1 MSGRP
6 HLNDQHLD
14 YPFGKL
20 GSRTKSSGSFVRLA
34 WFLYNRP
41 DSLRKISG
49 AIVIIENSVN
59 WAYDRGAIINYR
71 TTNKK
76 KIHLF
81 KETKEN
87 KNKNPR
93 RL

>member
-1 MSGRP
+1 M
-6 HLNDQHLD
+6 
-14 YPFGKL
+14 
-20 GSRTKSSGSFVRLA
+20 
-34 WFLYNRP
+34 
-41 DSLRKISG
+41 
-49 AIVIIENSVN
+49 IENSVN
-59 WAYDRGAIINYR
+59 WAYDRGTIINYR